1 MSITAFIIIA
11 LVALLASLL
20 TFFSGFGLGTILMPC
35 IALFLPLELAIG
47 VTAVVHLLTN
57 IFKFGLTFRNVDQ
70 SLYLR
75 FGIASIVGAL
85 LGALLLTFLEKQTF
99 GLYSYMIGARECTIT
114 LPKLVIGFVIL
125 FFVIYESRKNIR
137 VSQAKTGTLVTG
149 GLLSGFFG
157 GLSGNQGA
165 LRTTFL
171 AALDLDKKKFIAT
184 GIAIAL
190 GVDVM
195 RLLIYG
201 FRIEPSSIEA
211 QFPLIATATLAA
223 FAGAYAGSKLLNKIT
238 IASVQ
243 QIVAAALLIISL
255 AMIAGIV

>member
-1 MSITAFIIIA
+1 MTITAFVIIA
-11 LVALLASLL
+11 CVALLASLL

-57 IFKFGLTFRNVDQ
+57 IFKFGLTFRNIDK
-70 SLYLR
+70 SLYIR
-75 FGIASIVGAL
+75 FGIASILGAL
-85 LGALLLTFLEKQTF
+85 LGALLLTFLEKQSID
-99 GLYSYMIGARECTIT
+99 LYSYMLGARACHITI
-114 LPKLVIGFVIL
+114 PKLVIGMVIL

-137 VSQAKTGTLVTG
+137 VSQAKLSTLVTG

-171 AALDLDKKKFIAT
+171 SALKLEKEKFIAT

-195 RLLIYG
+195 RLSIYG
-201 FRIEPSSIEA
+201 FRIDSGTIQE
-211 QFPLIATATLAA
+211 QLPLICTATLAA
-223 FAGAYAGSKLLNKIT
+223 FAGAFFGSKLLNKIT
-238 IASVQ
+238 VSSVQ
-243 QIVAAALLIISL
+243 KIVAIALVVISL